1 MVTKTEMEEAK
12 TEMEEEMIMMI
23 GVAGDLLEI
32 MIDPRT
38 VGMTE
43 MIDMIKMIDHP
54 VEEAIQEIDMKNKTM
69 RIIQNFSSEDL
80 TEVRP
85 KNKQEKY
92 SVNLERFLMLLFLKD
107 LDLLN
112 LLMQALLKM
121 QNLNYINKMYSVT
134 GQSMYSQQGIREE
147 MEAVEEAEVDT
158 VAVEAGVTAEE
169 TEEVVSEEEIWVMS
183 NAIIAT
189 RWAT

>member
-1 MVTKTEMEEAK
+1 MVTK

-32 MIDPRT
+32 MIDLPT
-38 VGMTE
+38 IGMTE
-43 MIDMIKMIDHP
+43 MIDMIEMIDHP
-54 VEEAIQEIDMKNKTM
+54 VEEAMEEIDMKSKTM
-69 RIIQNFSSEDL
+69 RIIQNFSSGDL

-85 KNKQEKY
+85 KTKQEKY
-92 SVNLERFLMLLFLKD
+92 SVNSERFLMLLFLKD

-134 GQSMYSQQGIREE
+134 GQSISSQQGIREE
-147 MEAVEEAEVDT
+147 MEVAEEAEEDT
-158 VAVEAGVTAEE
+158 VAVEVEVTEGVVT
-169 TEEVVSEEEIWVMS
+169 EEEIWVMS